1 MAVTSLWHIKGDLKD
16 LVNYVENPDKT
27 VPETEELRGLY
38 QLLDYVQ
45 RPDAVPAGAFV
56 TAINCNADH
65 AVDEMIATKLRFDK
79 TDGYI
84 AWHGYQSFKP
94 GEISAA
100 DCHALGVA
108 FAKEMWGDRF
118 QIIVTTHLD
127 RDHLHNHFCFNSVS
141 FKDGKKY
148 DYRKSE
154 RVRMMEISDRLCKE
168 RGLSV
173 IENPGKAPPRAIW
186 ERKKKG
192 EKTRYDYYRE
202 DIIQAVEMSRTVD
215 AFERYLTRKGYEV
228 DLTGEHW
235 TIKSPQA
242 EHPTYMDNVYEH
254 FTPENLKLA
263 LQRSRGFYGR
273 STQPVLTFSP
283 HLPPEQRSKGF
294 LERLLE
300 GTSIYKLYLY
310 HCYQLGILPNHS
322 EYTPTSPYLKE
333 ALQWC
338 DQVSKQVRYMADH
351 GIETMEDLMAARN
364 TAQSEF
370 DQLVADRDK
379 LRNKIRRASPEDKA
393 ILRSQKAILTAK
405 ITDLREQLKLN
416 NGIEAR
422 SVEIKD
428 TWDKFIA
435 NEERGI
441 AQETQAKLEQ
451 KQKKQ
456 TKVR

>member
-235 TIKSPQA
+235 TIKSPQ
-242 EHPTYMDNVYEH
+242 
-254 FTPENLKLA
+254 
-263 LQRSRGFYGR
+263 
-273 STQPVLTFSP
+273 PVLTFSP

-416 NGIEAR
+416 YGIEAR

>member
-235 TIKSPQA
+235 TIKSPQ
-242 EHPTYMDNVYEH
+242 
-254 FTPENLKLA
+254 
-263 LQRSRGFYGR
+263 
-273 STQPVLTFSP
+273 PVLTFSP

-405 ITDLREQLKLN
+405 ITNLREQLKLN
-416 NGIEAR
+416 YGIEAR

>member
-235 TIKSPQA
+235 TIKSPQ
-242 EHPTYMDNVYEH
+242 
-254 FTPENLKLA
+254 
-263 LQRSRGFYGR
+263 
-273 STQPVLTFSP
+273 PVLTFSP

-333 ALQWC
+333 ALQWY

>member
-127 RDHLHNHFCFNSVS
+127 RDHLHNNFCFNSVS

-235 TIKSPQA
+235 TIKSP
-242 EHPTYMDNVYEH
+242 
-254 FTPENLKLA
+254 
-263 LQRSRGFYGR
+263 
-273 STQPVLTFSP
+273 QPVLTFSP

-416 NGIEAR
+416 YGIEAR

>member
-215 AFERYLTRKGYEV
+215 AFERYLPRKGYEV

-235 TIKSPQA
+235 TIKSP
-242 EHPTYMDNVYEH
+242 
-254 FTPENLKLA
+254 
-263 LQRSRGFYGR
+263 
-273 STQPVLTFSP
+273 QPVLTFSP

-405 ITDLREQLKLN
+405 ITNLREQLKLN
-416 NGIEAR
+416 YGIEAR

>member
-235 TIKSPQA
+235 TIKSPQ
-242 EHPTYMDNVYEH
+242 
-254 FTPENLKLA
+254 
-263 LQRSRGFYGR
+263 
-273 STQPVLTFSP
+273 PVLTFSP

-310 HCYQLGILPNHS
+310 HCYQLGILPKHS

-416 NGIEAR
+416 YGIEAR

>member
-127 RDHLHNHFCFNSVS
+127 RDHLHNNFCFNSVS

-215 AFERYLTRKGYEV
+215 AFERYLPRKGYEV

-235 TIKSPQA
+235 TIKSP
-242 EHPTYMDNVYEH
+242 
-254 FTPENLKLA
+254 
-263 LQRSRGFYGR
+263 
-273 STQPVLTFSP
+273 QPVLTFSP

-405 ITDLREQLKLN
+405 ITNLREQLKLN
-416 NGIEAR
+416 YGIEAR

>member
-1 MAVTSLWHIKGDLKD
+1 MMA
-16 LVNYVENPDKT
+16 
-27 VPETEELRGLY
+27 
-38 QLLDYVQ
+38 
-45 RPDAVPAGAFV
+45 
-56 TAINCNADH
+56 
-65 AVDEMIATKLRFDK
+65 
-79 TDGYI
+79 
-84 AWHGYQSFKP
+84 
-94 GEISAA
+94 
-100 DCHALGVA
+100 
-108 FAKEMWGDRF
+108 
-118 QIIVTTHLD
+118 
-127 RDHLHNHFCFNSVS
+127 
-141 FKDGKKY
+141 
-148 DYRKSE
+148 
-154 RVRMMEISDRLCKE
+154 ISDRLCKE

-254 FTPENLKLA
+254 FTPENLQLA

-273 STQPVLTFSP
+273 SAPPVLTFSP
-283 HLPPEQRSKGF
+283 HLPPQQRTKGF

-300 GTSIYKLYLY
+300 GTNIYKLYLY
-310 HCYQLGILPNHS
+310 HCYQLGILPKHS
-322 EYTPTSPYLKE
+322 EYTPTSTYLKE

-351 GIETMEDLMAARN
+351 GIETMENLMAARN

-379 LRNKIRRASPEDKA
+379 LRNKIRRASLEDKV
-393 ILRSQKAILTAK
+393 ILRGQKAILTAK

-416 NGIEAR
+416 HGIEAR

-441 AQETQAKLEQ
+441 AQEQQAKLER

-456 TKVR
+456 EKAR

>member
-1 MAVTSLWHIKGDLKD
+1 
-16 LVNYVENPDKT
+16 
-27 VPETEELRGLY
+27 
-38 QLLDYVQ
+38 
-45 RPDAVPAGAFV
+45 
-56 TAINCNADH
+56 
-65 AVDEMIATKLRFDK
+65 
-79 TDGYI
+79 
-84 AWHGYQSFKP
+84 
-94 GEISAA
+94 
-100 DCHALGVA
+100 
-108 FAKEMWGDRF
+108 
-118 QIIVTTHLD
+118 
-127 RDHLHNHFCFNSVS
+127 
-141 FKDGKKY
+141 
-148 DYRKSE
+148 
-154 RVRMMEISDRLCKE
+154 MMDISDRLCKE

-228 DLTGEHW
+228 DLTGAHW

-273 STQPVLTFSP
+273 SAPPVLTFSP
-283 HLPPEQRSKGF
+283 HLPPQQRTKGF

-310 HCYQLGILPNHS
+310 HCYQLGILPKHS

-351 GIETMEDLMAARN
+351 GIETMEDLSILSLEIQRMPKDVHVEFARCEEYPYLSVCA
-364 TAQSEF
+364 TGTHDTSPLRAWWEE
-370 DQLVADRDK
+370 DRD
-379 LRNKIRRASPEDKA
+379 LTRRFFNNVLGCSGDAPYFCEPWVAEMIVRQHLKSPSMLSILPLQDWLAVDGDVRYQGNPADERINIPA
-393 ILRSQKAILTAK
+393 NPRHYWRYRMHCTLESLISNEALNSRLRSL
-405 ITDLREQLKLN
+405 
-416 NGIEAR
+416 
-422 SVEIKD
+422 VESSG
-428 TWDKFIA
+428 
-435 NEERGI
+435 RG
-441 AQETQAKLEQ
+441 K
-451 KQKKQ
+451 
-456 TKVR
+456 

>member
-215 AFERYLTRKGYEV
+215 AFERYLPRKGYEV

-242 EHPTYMDNVYEH
+242 
-254 FTPENLKLA
+254 
-263 LQRSRGFYGR
+263 
-273 STQPVLTFSP
+273 VLTFSP

-416 NGIEAR
+416 YGIEAR

>member
-235 TIKSPQA
+235 TIKS
-242 EHPTYMDNVYEH
+242 
-254 FTPENLKLA
+254 
-263 LQRSRGFYGR
+263 
-273 STQPVLTFSP
+273 TQPVLTFSP

-416 NGIEAR
+416 YGIEAR

>member
-235 TIKSPQA
+235 TIKSPQ
-242 EHPTYMDNVYEH
+242 
-254 FTPENLKLA
+254 
-263 LQRSRGFYGR
+263 
-273 STQPVLTFSP
+273 PVLTFSP

-310 HCYQLGILPNHS
+310 HCYQLGILPKHS

-333 ALQWC
+333 ALQWY

-405 ITDLREQLKLN
+405 ITNLREQLKLN
-416 NGIEAR
+416 YGIEAR

>member
-235 TIKSPQA
+235 TIKSPQ
-242 EHPTYMDNVYEH
+242 
-254 FTPENLKLA
+254 
-263 LQRSRGFYGR
+263 
-273 STQPVLTFSP
+273 PVLTFSP

-310 HCYQLGILPNHS
+310 HCYQLGILPKHS

>member
-127 RDHLHNHFCFNSVS
+127 RDHLHNNFCFNSVS

-235 TIKSPQA
+235 TIKSP
-242 EHPTYMDNVYEH
+242 
-254 FTPENLKLA
+254 
-263 LQRSRGFYGR
+263 
-273 STQPVLTFSP
+273 QPVLTFSP

-405 ITDLREQLKLN
+405 ITNLREQLKLN
-416 NGIEAR
+416 YGIEAR

>member
-38 QLLDYVQ
+38 QILDYVQ

-215 AFERYLTRKGYEV
+215 AFERYLPRKGYEV

-235 TIKSPQA
+235 TIKSP
-242 EHPTYMDNVYEH
+242 
-254 FTPENLKLA
+254 
-263 LQRSRGFYGR
+263 
-273 STQPVLTFSP
+273 QPVLTFSP

-310 HCYQLGILPNHS
+310 HCYQLGILPKHS

-333 ALQWC
+333 ALQWY

>member
-235 TIKSPQA
+235 TIKSPQ
-242 EHPTYMDNVYEH
+242 
-254 FTPENLKLA
+254 
-263 LQRSRGFYGR
+263 
-273 STQPVLTFSP
+273 PVLTFSP

-310 HCYQLGILPNHS
+310 HCYQLGILPKHS

-333 ALQWC
+333 ALQWY

>member
-1 MAVTSLWHIKGDLKD
+1 MAVTSLWHIKGDLKN

-127 RDHLHNHFCFNSVS
+127 RDHLHNNFCFNSVS

-235 TIKSPQA
+235 TIKSP
-242 EHPTYMDNVYEH
+242 
-254 FTPENLKLA
+254 
-263 LQRSRGFYGR
+263 
-273 STQPVLTFSP
+273 QPVLTFSP

-416 NGIEAR
+416 YGIEAR

>member
-127 RDHLHNHFCFNSVS
+127 RDHLHNNFCFNSVS

-215 AFERYLTRKGYEV
+215 AFERYLPRKGYEV

-242 EHPTYMDNVYEH
+242 
-254 FTPENLKLA
+254 
-263 LQRSRGFYGR
+263 
-273 STQPVLTFSP
+273 VLTFSP

-416 NGIEAR
+416 YGIEAR

>member
-127 RDHLHNHFCFNSVS
+127 RDHLHNNFCFNSVS

-215 AFERYLTRKGYEV
+215 AFERYLPRKGYEV

-235 TIKSPQA
+235 TIKSP
-242 EHPTYMDNVYEH
+242 
-254 FTPENLKLA
+254 
-263 LQRSRGFYGR
+263 
-273 STQPVLTFSP
+273 QPVLTFSP

-416 NGIEAR
+416 YGIEAR

>member
-127 RDHLHNHFCFNSVS
+127 RDHLHNNFCFNSVS

-235 TIKSPQA
+235 TIKSPQ
-242 EHPTYMDNVYEH
+242 
-254 FTPENLKLA
+254 
-263 LQRSRGFYGR
+263 
-273 STQPVLTFSP
+273 PVLTFSP

-310 HCYQLGILPNHS
+310 HCYQLGILPKHS

-333 ALQWC
+333 ALQWY

-405 ITDLREQLKLN
+405 ITNLREQLKLN
-416 NGIEAR
+416 YGIEAR